1 MKMKSSRWLTWG
13 LCQQYVSSR
22 LSRNLVPCI
31 GVLQMVAGH
40 SRWRRRILWH
50 GPFER
55 CAWVSAGAAP
65 SKKLRP
71 SSYKIVSA
79 NFALT
84 EFSEIRRLE
93 NVLQGQERDQHSE
106 HAADQ
111 PL

>member
-40 SRWRRRILWH
+40 SRWLRRILWH
-50 GPFER
+50 GPFDQ

-71 SSYKIVSA
+71 SAEEPNST
-79 NFALT
+79 NFALIG
-84 EFSEIRRLE
+84 FSEVRLIRIL
-93 NVLQGQERDQHSE
+93 GS
-106 HAADQ
+106 ATG
-111 PL
+111 